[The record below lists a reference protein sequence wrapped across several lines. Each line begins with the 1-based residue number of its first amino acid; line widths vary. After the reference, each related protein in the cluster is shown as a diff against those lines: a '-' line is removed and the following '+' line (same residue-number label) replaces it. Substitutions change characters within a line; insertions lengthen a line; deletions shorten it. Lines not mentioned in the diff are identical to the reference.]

1 MDLSVINWL
10 AVFIAALASI
20 SLGAIWYGLLFRN
33 AWLRAV
39 GLTAQEIRSGYL
51 IKVIGSSLIMGL
63 VVSTGMA
70 VLLESYWISAEKN
83 IAAGASLGVLCG
95 IFFLFPSISMS
106 YILARRPISLV
117 LIDAF
122 FYLLAYTC
130 IGVIV
135 GAWR

>member
-1 MDLSVINWL
+1 MNISVINWL
-10 AVFIAALASI
+10 AVFVAALSFI
-20 SLGAIWYGLLFRN
+20 GLGAVWYGLLFRN
-33 AWLRAV
+33 AWLKAV
-39 GLTAQEIRSGYL
+39 NLPSQQISKGYL
-51 IKVIGSSLIMGL
+51 IKVIASSFIMAL

-70 VLLESYWISAEKN
+70 VLLKSYWASSEKDM
-83 IAAGASLGVLCG
+83 AAGASLGMLCG

-106 YILARRPISLV
+106 YILAKRAISLV